1 MKIEQN
7 QNGIL
12 SLLWKAG
19 MMVTIKLCR
28 AEKKDISQLCRE
40 ELECVELLERLREKL
55 EEGADN
61 LQLLLDA
68 ADR

>member
-1 MKIEQN
+1 MKIEHN

-12 SLLWKAG
+12 SLLGKAG
-19 MMVTIKLCR
+19 MMVTIK
-28 AEKKDISQLCRE
+28 KYISQLCRE